1 MTSTEKHEI
10 PWQNIGEPL
19 AVLLRYEREI
29 GYYEHAGYALLS
41 TVVHGTEGS
50 AWRQFL
56 LVDNNFAAVV
66 SQVIAISD
74 KESRNPKDVLD
85 PIREL
90 VDAAYTHAP
99 KKAVSFLKTYL
110 KHRPSFPNSI
120 REKLDALSMEG
131 KRRVP
136 LRAIAFAAEM
146 DRLRPFHPYGE
157 IAEAASEHWYEQIL
171 QGGINGH
178 QGRRIP
184 AQILTAKKRLLNH
197 LRETE
202 GNSQIDEGTVFY
214 RYVDVFK
221 STDILGL
228 TEVIIGMHRF
238 NLIRNFHIK
247 FGVDQIELF
256 LKNFPKAEVLNR
268 FEKLERWMGKY
279 HKTNHDGTILTP
291 PLIDFL
297 LKDSDFDS
305 LLDKLDRYREDT
317 RSGRFDINNIL
328 QRDLEFRRFAYEYT
342 RVLEPLTYQLQ
353 GRYPPP
359 KSTEELYRLFD
370 QLEELPPVA
379 ADAPHL
385 SEQHLAEVGR
395 TAYEAAGFLR
405 FLKGFRACTTRHIV
419 VVGNDRYGRQ
429 WVVEPIETYL
439 QEGFTLRYDRVR
451 SGTST
456 RLSVPSAFPREFVKE
471 ISEQMPHIVI
481 VDASHAPPNNNVM
494 QLSRGLRGYAHWFAV
509 FNDLR
514 SEGNLARYQ
523 DESSLPA
530 EHFPEL
536 MKWHEYVARRQQ
548 LQEWVSP
555 GQTYRV
561 TTWAPELKDIV
572 ILGDMQV
579 KRYPAVSHEKIG
591 GAPDKIG
598 IQSNL
603 PLVILANPIIYRTE
617 GDDLPDA
624 LRGTTPRYFDDPE
637 AHAVDSIVFG
647 FGSHGLETR
656 LQGMSTEQFVQTVQG
671 HIKAEINRLCNFSKT
686 WAVEY

>member
-1 MTSTEKHEI
+1 MASTEKQGI
-10 PWQNIGEPL
+10 PWGDIGEPL
-19 AVLLRYEREI
+19 AELLRYEREI
-29 GYYEHAGYALLS
+29 GYYEHAGHALLS
-41 TVVHGTEGS
+41 TVVHETTGS

-56 LVDNNFAAVV
+56 LVDNNFGAVV
-66 SQVIAISD
+66 KQVIAISD
-74 KESRNPKDVLD
+74 KESKNPKAVLNS
-85 PIREL
+85 ISK
-90 VDAAYTHAP
+90 VVNAAYTHAP
-99 KKAVSFLKTYL
+99 KRAEPFLQTYL
-110 KHRPSFPNSI
+110 KYRPSFPDPI
-120 REKLDALSMEG
+120 REKLDALSMQG
-131 KRRVP
+131 KRRVA

-146 DRLRPFHPYGE
+146 ERLQPFQSNSS
-157 IAEAASEHWYEQIL
+157 IVSAVSEHWYEQIL
-171 QGGINGH
+171 QGSITAR

-202 GNSQIDEGTVFY
+202 GDSQTDEEVVADKY
-214 RYVDVFK
+214 ADLFK
-221 STDILGL
+221 STNILAL
-228 TEVIIGMHRF
+228 TDVIIGMHRF
-238 NLIRNFHIK
+238 NLIRNLHVK
-247 FGVDQIELF
+247 FGVDQIEFF

-297 LKDSDFDS
+297 SKGSDFDT
-305 LLDKLDRYREDT
+305 LLAELDRYRENT
-317 RSGRFDINNIL
+317 RNGQFDINNIL

-353 GRYPPP
+353 NRYPPP
-359 KSTEELYRLFD
+359 KSNEELYRLFN
-370 QLEELPPVA
+370 QLEELPPVT
-379 ADAPHL
+379 ADEPHL
-385 SEQHLAEVGR
+385 SKQHLAEVGR
-395 TAYEAAGFLR
+395 TAYEAAGFLK
-405 FLKGFRACTTRHIV
+405 FLTGFRARTSRHIV

-429 WVVEPIETYL
+429 WVVEPIEAYL
-439 QEGFTLRYDRVR
+439 KEGFTLRYDRVR

-456 RLSVPSAFPREFVKE
+456 RLSVPAAFPREFVKE

-481 VDASHAPPNNNVM
+481 VDASHAPPGNDAM

-514 SEGNLARYQ
+514 AEGNLTRYQ

-536 MKWHEYVARRQQ
+536 MKWYDYVTRREQ

-555 GQTYRV
+555 GQTYQV
-561 TTWAPELKDIV
+561 TTWAPELKDVV

-579 KRYPAVSHEKIG
+579 KRYPAIP
-591 GAPDKIG
+591 PDEMEDDF
-598 IQSNL
+598 
-603 PLVILANPIIYRTE
+603 PMVILANPIVYRTE

-624 LRGTTPRYFDDPE
+624 LRGTTPRHFDDPE
-637 AHAVDSIVFG
+637 AHAEDSIVFG

-656 LQGMSTEQFVQTVQG
+656 LKGMSTEQFVQTAQR
-671 HIKAEINRLCNFSKT
+671 HIKEEINRLLKE
-686 WAVEY
+686 A

>member
-1 MTSTEKHEI
+1 MASTEKQEI
-10 PWQNIGEPL
+10 PWGDIGEPL
-19 AVLLRYEREI
+19 AELLRYEREI

-41 TVVHGTEGS
+41 TVVHETKGS

-56 LVDNNFAAVV
+56 LADNNFAAVV
-66 SQVIAISD
+66 RQVIAISD
-74 KESRNPKDVLD
+74 KESKNPKEVLD
-85 PIREL
+85 SIRK
-90 VDAAYTHAP
+90 VVNAAYTHAP
-99 KKAVSFLKTYL
+99 KKAVPFLQTYL
-110 KHRPSFPNSI
+110 KYRPSFPDPI
-120 REKLDALSMEG
+120 REKLDALSMRG
-131 KRRVP
+131 KRRVA
-136 LRAIAFAAEM
+136 LRATAFAAEM
-146 DRLRPFHPYGE
+146 ERLRPFHPSSE
-157 IAEAASEHWYEQIL
+157 IAEVVSKHWYEQIL
-171 QGGINGH
+171 QGGITAR

-202 GNSQIDEGTVFY
+202 GDSQIDEEAIFN
-214 RYVDVFK
+214 RYADVFK
-221 STDILGL
+221 STNILAL
-228 TEVIIGMHRF
+228 TDVVIGMHRF
-238 NLIRNFHIK
+238 NLIRQFHVK
-247 FGVDQIELF
+247 SDVKQIELF
-256 LKNFPKAEVLNR
+256 LKNCPKTEVLNR
-268 FEKLERWMGKY
+268 FEKLEQWMGKY

-297 LKDSDFDS
+297 SKGSDFDT
-305 LLDKLDRYREDT
+305 LLSELDRYRADT
-317 RSGRFDINNIL
+317 RNGQFDINNIL

-353 GRYPPP
+353 NRYPPP
-359 KSTEELYRLFD
+359 KSNEELYRLFN

-379 ADAPHL
+379 ADESHL

-395 TAYEAAGFLR
+395 TAYEAAIFLKFLR
-405 FLKGFRACTTRHIV
+405 GFRARTSRHIV

-429 WVVEPIETYL
+429 WVVEPIEAYL
-439 QEGFTLRYDRVR
+439 KEGFTLRYDRVR

-456 RLSVPSAFPREFVKE
+456 RLSVPAAFPREFVKE

-481 VDASHAPPNNNVM
+481 VDASHAPPSNDVM

-514 SEGNLARYQ
+514 AEGNFTRYQ

-536 MKWHEYVARRQQ
+536 MKWYDYVTRREQ

-561 TTWAPELKDIV
+561 TTWAPELKDVV

-579 KRYPAVSHEKIG
+579 KRYPAISPEEMEG
-591 GAPDKIG
+591 DFPM
-598 IQSNL
+598 
-603 PLVILANPIIYRTE
+603 VILANPIVYRTE
-617 GDDLPDA
+617 GDDLPSA
-624 LRGTTPRYFDDPE
+624 LRGTTPRHFDDPE
-637 AHAVDSIVFG
+637 AHATDSIVFG

-656 LQGMSTEQFVQTVQG
+656 LKGMSTEQFVQTAQR
-671 HIKAEINRLCNFSKT
+671 HIKEEIDRLLKES
-686 WAVEY
+686 